1 MVLTTSSNPSSSN
14 VWKPYTFLIH
24 ILITNGDSN
33 KMVPT
38 IIKSSSINSTPITFI
53 SQ

>member
-14 VWKPYTFLIH
+14 VWKPYFLIH

-38 IIKSSSINSTPITFI
+38 IIKSSSISITFI